1 MSLLSRLIARQPQP
15 QEQRLLTSSSFVPP
29 AYDEGS
35 FSADL
40 VSSHRAMANTAVFA
54 CVRLLAD
61 TIASMP
67 WYVYKRDKNN
77 LPQRIFPTPKSIRK
91 PCPDMD
97 VWQWKWMVM
106 ATLLLRGNS
115 FHLITGR
122 DKADYPTSFMPLHPD
137 MVHVERRVNVLEWY
151 DPIYRVMGERVPSE
165 DIVHIRRF
173 TLPGEPL
180 GLTPIQQAAASIG
193 MGLAAENY
201 GLRYFKDSANPSS
214 ILRTDQTLT
223 DEEIE
228 RNQKQWISSHGGR
241 GRYPAILSGGFEW
254 KPISISPNESQF
266 LETRGYQVTDI
277 AMFYGV
283 PPHLIGHTEKSTSWG
298 TGIEQQNIGFNSY
311 SVRGWTSCIESV
323 FSNFLPAGQFVKFD
337 PSALLQGDIKTR
349 YDSYMSARNSG
360 WMSVNEIRQR
370 EELPPI
376 KDGDGYI
383 QPMNYA
389 PLGFDPAVVPM
400 PKPVPEGTVD
410 GGSAPGSAPEPSGT
424 RPNEEGTK

>member
-1 MSLLSRLIARQPQP
+1 MSLLSRLIARQPQQ

-29 AYDEGS
+29 AYEEGV

-40 VSSHRAMANTAVFA
+40 VSSHRAMSNTAVFA

-77 LPQRIFPTPKSIRK
+77 LPQRIFPTPSSIRK

-122 DKADYPTSFMPLHPD
+122 DKAGWPTAFMPLHPD

-151 DPIYRVMGERVPSE
+151 DPVYRVMGERVPNA

-173 TLPGEPL
+173 TMPGEPL

-254 KPISISPNESQF
+254 KPISISPEESQF

-400 PKPVPEGTVD
+400 PKPVPEGTV

-424 RPNEEGTK
+424 RPNQEGTK